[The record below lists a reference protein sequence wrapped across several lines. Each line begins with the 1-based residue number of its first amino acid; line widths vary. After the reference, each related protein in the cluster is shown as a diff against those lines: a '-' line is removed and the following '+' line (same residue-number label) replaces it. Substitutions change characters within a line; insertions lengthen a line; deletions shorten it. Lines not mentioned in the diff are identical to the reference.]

1 MNSFCKVSDAPKHN
15 KSSVYKRK
23 YVKGKTLMIV
33 IKAIIYYT
41 PTIYQ
46 ESFLSS
52 LHILL
57 HLIISMTS

>member
-1 MNSFCKVSDAPKHN
+1 MNSFFKVSDAPKHN
-15 KSSVYKRK
+15 KSSICKK
-23 YVKGKTLMIV
+23 KHVKGKTLMIV

-41 PTIYQ
+41 LTIYQ

-52 LHILL
+52 LQVLL